1 MRELQR
7 RKKMSKNEPNFQDLK
22 TEYIIKQL
30 GRTKNKKYEMY
41 VVNRIINLIDD
52 FDIKF
57 VTQQYI
63 SRPERYALVDLYFPQ
78 FNICI
83 EIDEPHHKNN
93 VKKDEIRES
102 DIINATGFDEPIHV
116 DVDMNIDGINNQ
128 IAVIVQK
135 VKNLKLATKDFK
147 AWDIN
152 KEFNPQTYIDLGFID
167 IKDNIAFHNISDA
180 CNCFG
185 HNYKGYQRGGAKHA
199 INKDILIWFPKLYEN
214 DDWNNSINSNENIIT
229 EKHKTD
235 KTMKK
240 VENFLV
246 NEGKYPS
253 QRIVFAR
260 VKDNLGNVLYRF
272 RGMYKFDSIN
282 SSLDN
287 GRIWNRINTRVDT
300 VPASAKVHYSKDRN
314 K

>member
-1 MRELQR
+1 M
-7 RKKMSKNEPNFQDLK
+7 KKVEDHFQDLK

-93 VKKDEIRES
+93 VEKDEIRED

-116 DVDMNIDGINNQ
+116 DVDMNIDGINKQ
-128 IAVIVQK
+128 IATIVEK
-135 VKNLKLATKDFK
+135 IKNLKLATKDLK

-152 KEFNPQTYIDLGFID
+152 KEFNPQTYIDLGYID
-167 IKDNIAFHNISDA
+167 TKDNVAFHNISDA

-185 HNYKGYQRGGAKHA
+185 HNYKGYQRGGTIHKFD
-199 INKDILIWFPKLYEN
+199 KDILIWFPKLYEN
-214 DDWNNSINSNENIIT
+214 DGWDNGIDPDENKII
-229 EKHKTD
+229 EKD
-235 KTMKK
+235 KT
-240 VENFLV
+240 
-246 NEGKYPS
+246 GKYRAHIEDFINNIDKYQS
-253 QRIVFAR
+253 KRIVFAR

-272 RGMYKFDSIN
+272 RGIYKFDSIN
-282 SSLDN
+282 SSLDA
-287 GRIWNRINTRVDT
+287 GRVWNRVNTRVDT
-300 VPASAKVHYSKDRN
+300 VPTSIKVHYSRDKD